1 MRIAYVKGLE
11 ALARSLEEYGHEL
24 VPIDTAKQCDA
35 VLCIGHLPKVD
46 PGPDGAIYLMASQKS
61 PAQIQKALCKRLYS
75 DLF

>member
-24 VPIDTAKQCDA
+24 VPIDAATQCDA
-35 VLCIGHLPKVD
+35 VLCTSHLPQVD
-46 PGPDGAIYLMASQKS
+46 PGPDGAVYLMAAQKS
-61 PAQIQKALCKRLYS
+61 PAQIQKTLCTRLYS